1 MSSPSTSR
9 STSTDPTRNLS
20 AKDIIIVD
28 ATVISGILILLTIS
42 SFSPFEFPN
51 RSVFVSAA
59 VPIVGLFAISSFFV
73 LEDKLS
79 YARKFAKAGFVAIV
93 IFMIF
98 IGTVNV
104 GNIVAPDIWRQNP
117 IAERIVSNST
127 GGSSSSGTPSA
138 EGANHPTSTIQDSK
152 VNKLQ

>member
-1 MSSPSTSR
+1 MSSASFSSGPSR
-9 STSTDPTRNLS
+9 SLS
-20 AKDIIIVD
+20 AKDIIMVD

-59 VPIVGLFAISSFFV
+59 VPIVGLFAISSFFA
-73 LEDKLS
+73 LEDKIC
-79 YARKFAKAGFVAIV
+79 YARKFAKAGFIAIV

-104 GNIVAPDIWRQNP
+104 GNIVAPDIWRQSP
-117 IAERIVSNST
+117 IAEKIVSNST
-127 GGSSSSGTPSA
+127 NSGGSTSSA
-138 EGANHPTSTIQDSK
+138 EGSMHSNIVK
-152 VNKLQ
+152 E

>member
-1 MSSPSTSR
+1 M
-9 STSTDPTRNLS
+9 
-20 AKDIIIVD
+20 VD

-59 VPIVGLFAISSFFV
+59 VPIVGLFAISSFFA
-73 LEDKLS
+73 LEDKIS

-98 IGTVNV
+98 IGTVNI
-104 GNIVAPDIWRQNP
+104 GNIVAPDIWSQSP
-117 IAERIVSNST
+117 IAEKIVSNST
-127 GGSSSSGTPSA
+127 GRSNDA
-138 EGANHPTSTIQDSK
+138 EGSKHSGATIEE
-152 VNKLQ
+152 

>member
-1 MSSPSTSR
+1 MSSPSS
-9 STSTDPTRNLS
+9 SPGSSGPSANLS
-20 AKDIIIVD
+20 AKEIIMVD

-59 VPIVGLFAISSFFV
+59 VPIVGLFAISSFFA
-73 LEDKLS
+73 LEEKIS

-93 IFMIF
+93 LFMIF

-104 GNIVAPDIWRQNP
+104 GNIVAPELWKESP
-117 IAERIVSNST
+117 IAEKIVSNST
-127 GGSSSSGTPSA
+127 GSSTGTSA
-138 EGANHPTSTIQDSK
+138 EGAKRSTTTPE
-152 VNKLQ
+152 

>member
-1 MSSPSTSR
+1 MSSPTFSSDPSR
-9 STSTDPTRNLS
+9 KLS
-20 AKDIIIVD
+20 AKDIIMVD

-59 VPIVGLFAISSFFV
+59 VPIVGLFAISSFFA
-73 LEDKLS
+73 LEDKIS
-79 YARKFAKAGFVAIV
+79 YARKFAKAGFIAIV

-104 GNIVAPDIWRQNP
+104 GNIVAPDIWRQSP
-117 IAERIVSNST
+117 IAEKIVSNST
-127 GGSSSSGTPSA
+127 SSGGSTSSA
-138 EGANHPTSTIQDSK
+138 EGSK
-152 VNKLQ
+152 HSATVQE

>member
-1 MSSPSTSR
+1 MSPPSPSH
-9 STSTDPTRNLS
+9 STSSGPSANLS
-20 AKDIIIVD
+20 AKDIIMVD

-59 VPIVGLFAISSFFV
+59 VPIVGLFAISSFFA
-73 LEDKLS
+73 LEDKIS

-98 IGTVNV
+98 IGTVNI
-104 GNIVAPDIWRQNP
+104 GNIVAPDIWSQSP
-117 IAERIVSNST
+117 IAEKIVSNST
-127 GGSSSSGTPSA
+127 GSNNDAEGSKHSGT
-138 EGANHPTSTIQDSK
+138 TIEE
-152 VNKLQ
+152 

>member
-1 MSSPSTSR
+1 MSSPSFS
-9 STSTDPTRNLS
+9 SGPSRNLS
-20 AKDIIIVD
+20 AKDIIMVD

-59 VPIVGLFAISSFFV
+59 VPIVGLFAISSFFA
-73 LEDKLS
+73 LEDKIY
-79 YARKFAKAGFVAIV
+79 YARKFAKGGFVAIV

-104 GNIVAPDIWRQNP
+104 GNIVAPDIWRQSP
-117 IAERIVSNST
+117 IAEKIVSNST
-127 GGSSSSGTPSA
+127 SSGGSTSSA
-138 EGANHPTSTIQDSK
+138 EGSKHSTTIQE
-152 VNKLQ
+152 

>member
-1 MSSPSTSR
+1 MSSPSFPSSPPPSPTASSDP
-9 STSTDPTRNLS
+9 STNLGT
-20 AKDIIIVD
+20 KDLIMVD

-59 VPIVGLFAISSFFV
+59 VPIVGLFAISSFFA
-73 LEDKLS
+73 LEDKIS

-104 GNIVAPDIWRQNP
+104 GNIVAPEVWRQSP
-117 IAERIVSNST
+117 IAEKIVSNS
-127 GGSSSSGTPSA
+127 SSNSGARTA
-138 EGANHPTSTIQDSK
+138 EGAEYPSTVQE
-152 VNKLQ
+152 

>member
-1 MSSPSTSR
+1 MPSPSH
-9 STSTDPTRNLS
+9 STSSGASANLS

-59 VPIVGLFAISSFFV
+59 VPIVALFAISSFFA
-73 LEDKLS
+73 LEDKVS

-104 GNIVAPDIWRQNP
+104 GNIVAPDIWRQSP
-117 IAERIVSNST
+117 IAEKIVSNS
-127 GGSSSSGTPSA
+127 SSSA
-138 EGANHPTSTIQDSK
+138 EGAKHSATTIQE
-152 VNKLQ
+152 

>member
-1 MSSPSTSR
+1 MSSPPSTH
-9 STSTDPTRNLS
+9 LS

-73 LEDKLS
+73 LEHKIS
-79 YARKFAKAGFVAIV
+79 YARNFAKAGFVAIV
-93 IFMIF
+93 LFMVF
-98 IGTVNV
+98 IGTVNIA
-104 GNIVAPDIWRQNP
+104 NIVAPDIWKGNP
-117 IAERIVSNST
+117 IAEKIVSNSS
-127 GGSSSSGTPSA
+127 GSTNA
-138 EGANHPTSTIQDSK
+138 ESTSDRNNPKSNSK
-152 VNKLQ
+152 

>member
-1 MSSPSTSR
+1 MSSPSS
-9 STSTDPTRNLS
+9 SGPSANLS
-20 AKDIIIVD
+20 AKDIVMVD

-59 VPIVGLFAISSFFV
+59 VPIVGLFAISSFFT
-73 LEDKLS
+73 LEDKVS
-79 YARKFAKAGFVAIV
+79 FARKFANAGFVAIV

-104 GNIVAPDIWRQNP
+104 GNIVAPDIWRQSP
-117 IAERIVSNST
+117 IADKIVSNS
-127 GGSSSSGTPSA
+127 SSITSSTA
-138 EGANHPTSTIQDSK
+138 QGAKQSTTTIQE
-152 VNKLQ
+152 

>member
-1 MSSPSTSR
+1 MSPPSPSR
-9 STSTDPTRNLS
+9 STSSGPSANLS
-20 AKDIIIVD
+20 AKDIIMVD

-59 VPIVGLFAISSFFV
+59 VPIVGLFAISSFFA
-73 LEDKLS
+73 LEDKIS

-98 IGTVNV
+98 IGIVNV
-104 GNIVAPDIWRQNP
+104 GNIVAPDIWRQSP
-117 IAERIVSNST
+117 IAEKIVSNST
-127 GGSSSSGTPSA
+127 SSSSNGA
-138 EGANHPTSTIQDSK
+138 EGQERSATTIQE
-152 VNKLQ
+152 

>member
-1 MSSPSTSR
+1 MSSHSSSPGSSGPST
-9 STSTDPTRNLS
+9 NLS
-20 AKDIIIVD
+20 AKEIIMVD

-59 VPIVGLFAISSFFV
+59 VPIVGLFAISSFFA
-73 LEDKLS
+73 LEEKIS

-93 IFMIF
+93 LFMIF

-104 GNIVAPDIWRQNP
+104 GNIVAPELWKESP
-117 IAERIVSNST
+117 IAEKIVSNST
-127 GGSSSSGTPSA
+127 SSSTGTSA
-138 EGANHPTSTIQDSK
+138 EGAKRSTTTPG
-152 VNKLQ
+152 

>member
-1 MSSPSTSR
+1 MSSPSFSSGPSR
-9 STSTDPTRNLS
+9 SLS
-20 AKDIIIVD
+20 AKDIIMVD

-59 VPIVGLFAISSFFV
+59 VPIVGLFAISSFFA
-73 LEDKLS
+73 LEDKIS
-79 YARKFAKAGFVAIV
+79 YARKFAKAGFIAIV

-104 GNIVAPDIWRQNP
+104 GNIVAPDIWRQSP
-117 IAERIVSNST
+117 ITEKIVSNST
-127 GGSSSSGTPSA
+127 SSGGSTSSA
-138 EGANHPTSTIQDSK
+138 EGSKHSTTIQE
-152 VNKLQ
+152 

>member
-1 MSSPSTSR
+1 MSPPLSGASPSASPSASSGT
-9 STSTDPTRNLS
+9 STSLS
-20 AKDIIIVD
+20 TKDIILVD

-59 VPIVGLFAISSFFV
+59 VPIVGLFAISSFFG
-73 LEDKLS
+73 LEDKIS

-104 GNIVAPDIWRQNP
+104 GNIVAPEVWRQSP
-117 IAERIVSNST
+117 IAEKIVSNS
-127 GGSSSSGTPSA
+127 SSSSTTTSSA
-138 EGANHPTSTIQDSK
+138 EGANYPTVTTQD
-152 VNKLQ
+152 

>member
-1 MSSPSTSR
+1 MSSPSFS
-9 STSTDPTRNLS
+9 SDSSRNLS

-59 VPIVGLFAISSFFV
+59 VPIVGLFAISSFFA
-73 LEDKLS
+73 LEDKIC
-79 YARKFAKAGFVAIV
+79 YARKFAKAGFIAIV

-104 GNIVAPDIWRQNP
+104 GNIVAPEVWRQSP
-117 IAERIVSNST
+117 IGEKIVSNST
-127 GGSSSSGTPSA
+127 SSSTSSA
-138 EGANHPTSTIQDSK
+138 EGANYPITTQE
-152 VNKLQ
+152 

>member
-1 MSSPSTSR
+1 MSSPSLPPSP
-9 STSTDPTRNLS
+9 SAPSGASPNLS
-20 AKDIIIVD
+20 AKDIIMVD

-42 SFSPFEFPN
+42 SFSSYEFPN

-59 VPIVGLFAISSFFV
+59 VPIVGLFAISSFFG
-73 LEDKLS
+73 LEDKIS

-104 GNIVAPDIWRQNP
+104 GNIVAPDVWRQSP
-117 IAERIVSNST
+117 IAEKIVSNST
-127 GGSSSSGTPSA
+127 SSTTSSA
-138 EGANHPTSTIQDSK
+138 EGASYPATTTQE
-152 VNKLQ
+152 